1 MAKKLKEYF
10 DQTHIDDLSA
20 SIRKVSDAFNSRSF
34 KLNAKKDLE
43 EYELKDRIRR
53 IAAALHNS
61 MDGSYEEKIRV
72 LSRILGP
79 ENPGSFGSFNDYFWQ
94 WTLSSV
100 VEQFGLEHR
109 ETSMDF
115 IYELTKRSTGEF
127 AIRPFLIQD
136 PEYVFSI
143 MRKWSKDKNFHVR
156 RLSTEG
162 LRPILPWAKKCT
174 YFVDKP
180 AAMFRHLNSLK
191 SDKER
196 YVVNSVANHMGDM
209 LKLNYEFS
217 MLELEKW
224 SSTANE
230 TTKWLI
236 RHAVRNLRK
245 KEDRR
250 AIELTRKMKY

>member
-20 SIRKVSDAFNSRSF
+20 SIRKVSDSFNSRSF

-43 EYELKDRIRR
+43 DYELKDRIRR

-136 PEYVFSI
+136 P
-143 MRKWSKDKNFHVR
+143 
-156 RLSTEG
+156 
-162 LRPILPWAKKCT
+162 
-174 YFVDKP
+174 
-180 AAMFRHLNSLK
+180 
-191 SDKER
+191 
-196 YVVNSVANHMGDM
+196 
-209 LKLNYEFS
+209 
-217 MLELEKW
+217 
-224 SSTANE
+224 
-230 TTKWLI
+230 
-236 RHAVRNLRK
+236 
-245 KEDRR
+245 
-250 AIELTRKMKY
+250 